1 MCLKLGK
8 SCYKRLIVFFISFKI
23 VYKKINWFIFQ
34 YNYIMSALA
43 LLTRTSVRR
52 AAAPTSRRTF
62 VSKTMPRRG
71 GDHGHEHMTFET
83 TLHGEEGENPVV
95 VFNTHPLAVAGV
107 AFPDIAVLP
116 PYTFTEEGISITL
129 RGVSSGISKFLSLA
143 REIMPPDNVK
153 VINENDGDDGPQTL
167 LGEKQWEVVQ
177 AAVQWGYYNDPKGVS
192 MRQMAERL
200 DMARST
206 LGEHLHNAEATI
218 MKWLVENE

>member
-1 MCLKLGK
+1 MCLKLGR

-83 TLHGEEGENPVV
+83 SDTRKFGK
-95 VFNTHPLAVAGV
+95 
-107 AFPDIAVLP
+107 
-116 PYTFTEEGISITL
+116 GIS
-129 RGVSSGISKFLSLA
+129 
-143 REIMPPDNVK
+143 
-153 VINENDGDDGPQTL
+153 
-167 LGEKQWEVVQ
+167 
-177 AAVQWGYYNDPKGVS
+177 AAICFGG
-192 MRQMAERL
+192 
-200 DMARST
+200 
-206 LGEHLHNAEATI
+206 
-218 MKWLVENE
+218 